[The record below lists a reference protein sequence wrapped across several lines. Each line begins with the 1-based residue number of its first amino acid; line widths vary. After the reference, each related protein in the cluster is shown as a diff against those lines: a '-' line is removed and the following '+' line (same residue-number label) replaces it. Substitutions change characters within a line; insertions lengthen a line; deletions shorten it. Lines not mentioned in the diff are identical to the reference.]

1 MKSSE
6 VTITELF
13 NIGGTNILRYGCCA
27 CAETMA
33 SFTLFLWQIYSSA
46 TTEDISITEIKKR
59 RPNTQVTSFDI
70 ITSLCGYSSV
80 NEAGKVCV
88 YVNGGASAI

>member
-1 MKSSE
+1 MKSSG

-13 NIGGTNILRYGCCA
+13 SIGGTNILRYGC

-46 TTEDISITEIKKR
+46 TTEDTSITEIKKR

-88 YVNGGASAI
+88 YVNGGASAK